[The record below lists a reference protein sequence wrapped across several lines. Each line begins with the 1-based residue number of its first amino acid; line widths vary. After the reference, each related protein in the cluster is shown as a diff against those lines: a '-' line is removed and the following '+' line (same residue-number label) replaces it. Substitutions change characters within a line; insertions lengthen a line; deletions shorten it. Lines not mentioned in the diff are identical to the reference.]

1 MSKAAGGSKRNRN
14 RKVRKDNPL
23 SYQVNHFIIGKRC
36 DNCDKRDS
44 DGVHIRF
51 CSGCKSKDYC
61 SPECQRAAWPSHK
74 AICKET
80 QNAKKDAGFDEN
92 GMDAG
97 GGPSPDAEF
106 KAWYKVMCPLWSLSG
121 TTEPESSNHR
131 RFNDRNVRHP
141 SNQLRALPYD

>member
-80 QNAKKDAGFDEN
+80 QNAKKD
-92 GMDAG
+92 
-97 GGPSPDAEF
+97 PDSMRTVWMLGEVRARMRSS
-106 KAWYKVMCPLWSLSG
+106 KRG
-121 TTEPESSNHR
+121 TR
-131 RFNDRNVRHP
+131 
-141 SNQLRALPYD
+141 